1 MRIEMSAGFLV
12 NCQLLP
18 DFIKLA

>member
-1 MRIEMSAGFLV
+1 MSAGLQV